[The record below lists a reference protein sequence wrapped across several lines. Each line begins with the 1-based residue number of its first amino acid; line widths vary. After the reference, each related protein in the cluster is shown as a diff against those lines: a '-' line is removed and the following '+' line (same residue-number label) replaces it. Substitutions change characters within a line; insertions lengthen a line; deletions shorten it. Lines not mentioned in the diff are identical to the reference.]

1 MENKDTAHDIV
12 LARFS
17 WPSSQQAASHVHPD
31 QQHLLKGI
39 WAVREAAMNGPAPPQ
54 RRPRLGLI
62 FQQRKAVREAA
73 AAAATSESSVS
84 SGEQPST
91 PAVLHSE
98 TAEHAK
104 RARITD
110 SSAAAA
116 SSSSNAA
123 VSDGGAAGA
132 SLGVVNVY
140 LSDDESSEHTSTAK
154 DHITEETGWEHV
166 YTILMLFEGIT
177 GRPPGSV
184 NFCDAPEM
192 PILSLQQGQLQIIG
206 EICDQLLYGYSRS
219 GATEHGDPEDIRTDK
234 DVAMLISNMGKALDY
249 RARFH
254 KVDDILSE
262 EKMGKNY
269 IGWMREWLLSEL
281 RPNQQHKQHSEKT
294 YIAAAWVRQTF
305 GSKALLM
312 ALLQFGPNLM
322 PSGAP

>member
-1 MENKDTAHDIV
+1 MENRDTAHDIV

-17 WPSSQQAASHVHPD
+17 WPSSQQAASHVHPE
-31 QQHLLKGI
+31 QQHRLKGV
-39 WAVREAAMNGPAPPQ
+39 WAVRKAAINGPAPPQ
-54 RRPRLGLI
+54 ERPRLGLI

-104 RARITD
+104 RPRITD

-132 SLGVVNVY
+132 SPGVVKVS

-166 YTILMLFEGIT
+166 YTLMMLFEGIT
-177 GRPPGSV
+177 GRPEGSV
-184 NFCDAPEM
+184 NCFDTPEM
-192 PILSLQQGQLQIIG
+192 PTFSLKQGQLKVIRD
-206 EICDQLLYGYSRS
+206 ICDHLLYGYSRS
-219 GATEHGDPEDIRTDK
+219 GATEHGDSECIRTNK
-234 DVAMLISNMGKALDY
+234 DIAMLISNMSKALD
-249 RARFH
+249 
-254 KVDDILSE
+254 
-262 EKMGKNY
+262 
-269 IGWMREWLLSEL
+269 
-281 RPNQQHKQHSEKT
+281 
-294 YIAAAWVRQTF
+294 
-305 GSKALLM
+305 
-312 ALLQFGPNLM
+312 
-322 PSGAP
+322 